1 MRPIDIEFLNKK
13 SPYAITCDGADGYSF
28 ATGFGV
34 EYIIY
39 FMPDYSIWNEG
50 AYQFVIA
57 NRNQRKSPN
66 DPKVKEAVL
75 AIIEGFFDSNQA
87 ILLYVCETGDG
98 KEALRNRLFL
108 RWMSEYDNR
117 SIYYLEHVE
126 LQVERIDN
134 YATLIVQKT
143 NPRLNEII
151 EEFQR
156 AIDEIRKPNDHFKR
170 QQI

>member
-1 MRPIDIEFLNKK
+1 
-13 SPYAITCDGADGYSF
+13 
-28 ATGFGV
+28 
-34 EYIIY
+34 
-39 FMPDYSIWNEG
+39 
-50 AYQFVIA
+50 
-57 NRNQRKSPN
+57 
-66 DPKVKEAVL
+66 
-75 AIIEGFFDSNQA
+75 
-87 ILLYVCETGDG
+87 
-98 KEALRNRLFL
+98 
-108 RWMSEYDNR
+108 MSEYDNR